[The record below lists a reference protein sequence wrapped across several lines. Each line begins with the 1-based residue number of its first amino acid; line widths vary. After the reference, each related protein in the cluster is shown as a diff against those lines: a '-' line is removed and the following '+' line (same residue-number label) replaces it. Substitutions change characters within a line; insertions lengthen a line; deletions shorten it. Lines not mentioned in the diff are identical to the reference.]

1 MLNNG
6 IIGVGNAGGQIAAL
20 TNKIHLLDAMAI
32 NSSEN
37 DLATLPD
44 AVSKVLIGNS
54 QGSGKERAKAKEFLK
69 AKIIEILKAQ
79 EFRAFMDKDIV
90 FVVSSCGGGTG
101 SGIAPVLADLLRKQ
115 YPNVSIVLVGIL
127 PTLKE
132 KAFTQANA
140 AEYLDE
146 LYNSLTDASYMLY
159 DNHTMTDLPDYQ
171 LLPSINEQVVSDI
184 GVLTGKYQL
193 PTRFKSID
201 ENDMKSI
208 TNKPGRIVIA
218 GLYDIKEKVLE
229 DKSVDE
235 LLVQALK
242 KSAHAELERDRK
254 AAAIGIITNLS
265 QKIYDKYGNDLP
277 LVEEYMG
284 KADIDFSHIVV
295 NEESSFPN
303 NAIVIFSGLSPI
315 NDRVLSIKEEIDEYL
330 AGKKKEEDKVES
342 PSLLSS
348 INLSAMKDAR
358 QASKPVADSGAD
370 EIDVNDIFGKFGI

>member
-20 TNKIHLLDAMAI
+20 ANKVHLLDAMAI

-44 AVSKVLIGNS
+44 SVSKVLIGNS
-54 QGSGKERAKAKEFLK
+54 QGSGKERSKAKEFLK
-69 AKIIEILKAQ
+69 ARILEILKSQ
-79 EFRAFMDKDIV
+79 EFKVFMDKDIV

-115 YPNVSIVLVGIL
+115 FPTVSIVLIGIL

-146 LYNSLTDASYMLY
+146 LYNALTDASYMLY
-159 DNHTMTDLPDYQ
+159 DNHTMSELPDYQ
-171 LLPSINEQVVSDI
+171 LLPAINDAVVSDI

-201 ENDMKSI
+201 ENDMKGIVS
-208 TNKPGRIVIA
+208 KPGRIVIGGA
-218 GLYDIKEKVLE
+218 YDVKDKILE
-229 DKSVDE
+229 DNSVDT

-242 KSAHAELERDRK
+242 KSAHAEIERDKK
-254 AAAIGIITNLS
+254 AKAMGVITNLS

-277 LVEEYMG
+277 LVEDYMG
-284 KADIDFSHIVV
+284 KADIDFSHVVV
-295 NEESSFPN
+295 NEESVLTN

-315 NDRVLSIKEEIDEYL
+315 NDRVLSIKSEIDEYL
-330 AGKKKEEDKVES
+330 EEKKKEELAGTSES
-342 PSLLSS
+342 SISK
-348 INLSAMKDAR
+348 INLSAMKEAR
-358 QASKPVADSGAD
+358 ASSKAKEDDGAED
-370 EIDVNDIFGKFGI
+370 LNVDDILSKFNI